1 MFRLLGSIIDFHL
14 LLKIDEFM
22 ASDLVLLDTNL
33 VCECLVKLHIDVIVS
48 RWNPSELLSFKIVIC

>member
-1 MFRLLGSIIDFHL
+1 MFRLLGSSIDFHL

-48 RWNPSELLSFKIVIC
+48 R